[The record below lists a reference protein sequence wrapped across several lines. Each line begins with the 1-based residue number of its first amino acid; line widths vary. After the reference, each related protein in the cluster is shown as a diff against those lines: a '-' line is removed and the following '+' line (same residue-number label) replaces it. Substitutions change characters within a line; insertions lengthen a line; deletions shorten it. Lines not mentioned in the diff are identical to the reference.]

1 MNRPEQIA
9 ANLKQVNEN
18 IASAAKKAGRSI
30 DEITLIVVTK
40 TFPLSD
46 LEILYELGLREF
58 GENRDQEAVEKV
70 DKLPNDIKWHFQGGI
85 QSNKLKSI
93 ATWASCIHSVDQL
106 KYAQIISDQNIPIAK
121 PIFIQLS
128 LDEPPESRGG
138 VDPAKLFDLALSIE
152 KLPGASL
159 QGLMA
164 VAPLTSPLSDSFAR
178 LRAIQD
184 EFKAV
189 YKNATYLSAGM
200 SGDYEMAISYGAT
213 HLRIGSS
220 ILGNR

>member
-138 VDPAKLFDLALSIE
+138 VDPAKLSDLALSIE
-152 KLPGASL
+152 KLPGISL

>member
-46 LEILYELGLREF
+46 LEILYELGIREF

-152 KLPGASL
+152 KLPGVSL

>member
-1 MNRPEQIA
+1 MNRQEQIA

-18 IASAAKKAGRSI
+18 IAKAVKNAGRSI

-40 TFPLSD
+40 TFPVSD

-106 KYAQIISDQNIPIAK
+106 KYAQIISDQNIPIAI

-152 KLPGASL
+152 KLPGISL